1 MLYSWKQ
8 IEPFSTKKST
18 TLQYS
23 AKCPTMYSLELS
35 WSIFSLHPLSI
46 FQIPDLH
53 CWLLVSA
60 SSLWIW
66 DSLGHCPWFT
76 DFGFPCDTPLWAVLC
91 LWHSGQFGKASNS
104 DSTVR
109 LAILLLKPQQRDTE
123 ICCGPLFW
131 VLSHQEEM
139 GDGEAVAAPYRM
151 TMSGSAGGG
160 WGGAGGTTNTAF
172 TCTYQSKPFPHIV
185 APCHEKHQLFPALF
199 YGITSTLVKIM
210 L

>member
-1 MLYSWKQ
+1 
-8 IEPFSTKKST
+8 
-18 TLQYS
+18 
-23 AKCPTMYSLELS
+23 MYSLELS

-160 WGGAGGTTNTAF
+160 WGGGQVEPPTLHSRVHISQSLFHTLLPHVMRNTNCF
-172 TCTYQSKPFPHIV
+172 QHFSMV
-185 APCHEKHQLFPALF
+185 SHQH
-199 YGITSTLVKIM
+199 
-210 L
+210 